1 MARDFSVYERALKT
15 IQDGAARRSRG
26 SGDFVWLTTNKPSRS
41 GEQTRQRLRVVPRPD
56 GNGGT
61 HDEFWVTISQHMI
74 NVDGKTKALVC
85 PDTEG
90 ASMCPLC
97 KLSRDLYDSRK
108 PEFLGLAKDLSSR
121 VRVFANVCDLED
133 ENHPDQPKVW
143 GFSRTIHHSILDIC
157 MAKRSFIED
166 LESGRDILLT
176 TRRIGP
182 QKFDIRYAITDMDSG
197 PIDPD
202 FLTVAS
208 QAHDLES
215 LAKPAVLDE
224 LHEIAA
230 GQDPRKG
237 GSNRPSYTPDPTPA
251 PPAAAPVAPPPI
263 VAAVPTPPAADD
275 NQADW
280 HHSGPDGQQEGL
292 TAAEVAKRIARAPD
306 APHHVWRDG
315 MDGWLP
321 ADEVSAIQALMA
333 PPAPPKAK
341 KAKKAGPPAPPTPRG
356 GEAF

>member
-1 MARDFSVYERALKT
+1 MSRDFSVYERELKK
-15 IQDGAARRSRG
+15 IQDGASRRSSG

-41 GEQTRQRLRVVPRPD
+41 GEQNRQRLRVVPRPD

-61 HDEFWVTISQHMI
+61 HDEFWVTINQHMI
-74 NVDGKTKALVC
+74 NVDGKVKALVC
-85 PDTEG
+85 PDEAG
-90 ASMCPLC
+90 SSVCPLC
-97 KLSRDLYDSRK
+97 KLSRELYDSRK
-108 PEFLGLAKDLSSR
+108 PEYLGLAKDLSSR
-121 VRVFANVCDLED
+121 TRVFANVCDLED
-133 ENHPDQPKVW
+133 ESHPDQPKVW

-166 LESGRDILLT
+166 LENGRDILLT

-202 FLTVAS
+202 FLTIAS
-208 QAHDLES
+208 KAHDLES

-230 GQDPRKG
+230 GQDPRS
-237 GSNRPSYTPDPTPA
+237 GSNRASYTPDPTPA
-251 PPAAAPVAPPPI
+251 PAAAPEAAPK
-263 VAAVPTPPAADD
+263 AAPAPAQADD
-275 NQADW
+275 NSADW
-280 HHSGPDGQQEGL
+280 HYSGAGGQDEGL
-292 TAAEVAKRIARAPD
+292 TAMQVAKRVAQAPD
-306 APHHVWRDG
+306 AAHHVWRDG
-315 MDGWLP
+315 MAEWLP
-321 ADEVSAIQALMA
+321 ADEVEAIKTLLTPTA
-333 PPAPPKAK
+333 PPAPPKKAK